1 MPVVPCSY
9 IEIVNNLVQIS
20 IQIAGEFIDKAS
32 INLVS
37 MCRSD
42 DENNEIYPEDYKS
55 DVKNYISV
63 ASVTINGTWQKWYGF
78 NSSLGV
84 VFIISVHAGEVL
96 DFKVKCKHFFE
107 CRVRCKWDENSDEC
121 EAGKVSE
128 NECSINHE
136 KSTGKYRKG
145 P

>member
-1 MPVVPCSY
+1 MSNRFSKINIRSVNTGIASGNGVSNMQIIMTHLSLPIHASSY

-42 DENNEIYPEDYKS
+42 DENNEIYPENYKS

-63 ASVTINGTWQKWYGF
+63 ASVTINGTWQK
-78 NSSLGV
+78 
-84 VFIISVHAGEVL
+84 
-96 DFKVKCKHFFE
+96 
-107 CRVRCKWDENSDEC
+107 
-121 EAGKVSE
+121 
-128 NECSINHE
+128 
-136 KSTGKYRKG
+136 
-145 P
+145 